1 MQVLLVTVMVLAIR
15 QWTEIK
21 EFSLQVD
28 DDDDDDCTGARRLPV
43 IEVYL

>member
-28 DDDDDDCTGARRLPV
+28 DDDDDDDDDGDGDDRVPDR
-43 IEVYL
+43 